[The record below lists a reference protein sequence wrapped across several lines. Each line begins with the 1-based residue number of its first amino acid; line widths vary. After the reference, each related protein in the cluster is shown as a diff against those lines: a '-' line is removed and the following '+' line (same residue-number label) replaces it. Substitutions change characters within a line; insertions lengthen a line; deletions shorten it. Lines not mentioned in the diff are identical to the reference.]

1 MDSTGLQRLAADGDF
16 NLLCGPLL
24 IHPESTDAVVR
35 DVSDF
40 ALDALRTGEEDMT
53 RLIPVALLF
62 AIVAVG
68 CDGTRSVGERTYYNG
83 NGSVTRV
90 EGQYD
95 PGTGSTTYHT
105 ERYGSVGSSIKPNRK
120 SMPPTIARLWAIS

>member
-1 MDSTGLQRLAADGDF
+1 
-16 NLLCGPLL
+16 
-24 IHPESTDAVVR
+24 
-35 DVSDF
+35 
-40 ALDALRTGEEDMT
+40 MT
-53 RLIPVALLF
+53 RLIPVALLL

-68 CDGTRSVGERTYYNG
+68 CDDTRSVGERTYYNG

-105 ERYGSVGSSIKPNRK
+105 ERYGSVGQFNQAKPEIDAAHNREALGNLLK
-120 SMPPTIARLWAIS
+120 GLFRFAVKML

>member
-1 MDSTGLQRLAADGDF
+1 
-16 NLLCGPLL
+16 
-24 IHPESTDAVVR
+24 
-35 DVSDF
+35 
-40 ALDALRTGEEDMT
+40 MT
-53 RLIPVALLF
+53 RFIPVALLL

-68 CDGTRSVGERTYYNG
+68 CDDTRSVGERTYYNG

-105 ERYGSVGSSIKPNRK
+105 ERYGSVGQFNQAKPAIDAAHNQEAIGK
-120 SMPPTIARLWAIS
+120 FLKEVLWGAAKKR